1 MPQLKTYETF
11 RLGKENKTIKDRI
24 IIDIRNVFRPEKKEL
39 KIFKVQVSLGVTI
52 ILNIKVE
59 EEHYQVDNILMKLN
73 QERSHRLY
81 QKI

>member
-39 KIFKVQVSLGVTI
+39 KIFKV
-52 ILNIKVE
+52 
-59 EEHYQVDNILMKLN
+59 
-73 QERSHRLY
+73 
-81 QKI
+81 